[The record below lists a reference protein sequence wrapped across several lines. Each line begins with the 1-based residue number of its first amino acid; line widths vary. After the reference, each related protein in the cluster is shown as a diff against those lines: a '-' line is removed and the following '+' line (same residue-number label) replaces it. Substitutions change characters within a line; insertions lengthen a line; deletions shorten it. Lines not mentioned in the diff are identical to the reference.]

1 MRHLAKISPFTLAG
15 FAAIS
20 LVRNDGPPFP
30 ERESDTYALL
40 HATDER
46 GQRACFLRFQ
56 EHLPA
61 LAFPAGPHP
70 RLARGH
76 Q

>member
-1 MRHLAKISPFTLAG
+1 MRHLAKIRPSPLAG

-20 LVRNDGPPFP
+20 LVRNDGPLFP
-30 ERESDTYALL
+30 ERESNTYALL
-40 HATDER
+40 HATDEH
-46 GQRACFLRFQ
+46 GQRACLLRLQ
-56 EHLPA
+56 EHRSA
-61 LAFPAGPHP
+61 RAFPAGPHP